1 MKKFLKCLGIF
12 LVLFVLWIW
21 YLANHPEFY
30 FSINLADFFIDSALY
45 LILFSLY
52 LARLAK
58 RRKIAIN

>member
-12 LVLFVLWIW
+12 FVLFVLGIW
-21 YLANHPEFY
+21 YLANHPT
-30 FSINLADFFIDSALY
+30 FSLRINLADFFIDSALY

-58 RRKIAIN
+58 RRKEGK